1 MITFIH
7 MIVLNEINLK
17 VFRNIHLL
25 KVFKL
30 IFNDQKLLCFKEMI
44 KILFFPPTS
53 KSRSFIY
60 KSANVAMRA

>member
-1 MITFIH
+1 MITLIH

-17 VFRNIHLL
+17 IYRNIHSL

-44 KILFFPPTS
+44 KILQLFVL
-53 KSRSFIY
+53 KD
-60 KSANVAMRA
+60 

>member
-44 KILFFPPTS
+44 KILQLFVL
-53 KSRSFIY
+53 KY
-60 KSANVAMRA
+60 KHFRKLPGSM